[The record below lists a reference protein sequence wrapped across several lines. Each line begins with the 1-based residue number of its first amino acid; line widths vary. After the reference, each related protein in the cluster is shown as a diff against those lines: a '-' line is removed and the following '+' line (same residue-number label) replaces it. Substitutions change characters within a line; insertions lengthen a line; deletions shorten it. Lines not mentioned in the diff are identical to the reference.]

1 MRAHATQI
9 TADGQFFTGTAI
21 LGDTMWSHE
30 FYRLA
35 VGTPYPDP
43 TRWADDVFAGLKLAG

>member
-35 VGTPYPDP
+35 AGTPYPDP